1 MITLLCVARIP
12 SSAQILVYK
21 GDTLSCYTDK
31 EMNKITKASERVIEL
46 DTLLKSCERSERY
59 LLTQIEE
66 YEEIRLNKDGIIAQ
80 KDNIIEGRDNV
91 IAVQEDEITKLKKEV
106 RRQKVWKVIG
116 TGVFAIT
123 TVVFII
129 L

>member
-1 MITLLCVARIP
+1 
-12 SSAQILVYK
+12 
-21 GDTLSCYTDK
+21 
-31 EMNKITKASERVIEL
+31 MNKITKASERVIEL

-59 LLTQIEE
+59 LLAQIEE